1 MMPTVAESILSDIL
15 RLGNAP
21 ITEKTVPALKVLNG
35 QVLDFADSLM
45 AKGGSIDE
53 LSDFEDA
60 LDELTGITD
69 NLDAAC
75 DAHDLADDED
85 SRDEA
90 LEMAGEA
97 LADLAHS
104 LQEVDLL
111 AQYVETTEQTVLSRW
126 GGELVRITNLPPKQ
140 AREALDAMLDQTRT
154 PKESSTLLSLAK
166 EVLLQ
171 ASR

>member
-1 MMPTVAESILSDIL
+1 MPAVIDSILSDIL

-45 AKGGSIDE
+45 AKGGSVDE
-53 LSDFEDA
+53 LSDFEEA

-69 NLDAAC
+69 SLDAAC
-75 DAHDLADDED
+75 DAYDLADEED

-104 LQEVDLL
+104 LQEVDQL
-111 AQYVETTEQTVLSRW
+111 AQYVETSEEAVLSKW
-126 GGELVRITNLPPKQ
+126 GGELARITSLPPKQ
-140 AREALDAMLDQTRT
+140 ARVALDALLDQIRT

-166 EVLLQ
+166 DALLQ
-171 ASR
+171 ATR

>member
-1 MMPTVAESILSDIL
+1 MPAVIDSILSDIL

-45 AKGGSIDE
+45 AKGGSVDE
-53 LSDFEDA
+53 LSDFEEA

-69 NLDAAC
+69 SLDAAC
-75 DAHDLADDED
+75 DAYDLADEED

-104 LQEVDLL
+104 LQEVDQL
-111 AQYVETTEQTVLSRW
+111 AQYVETSEEAVLSKW
-126 GGELVRITNLPPKQ
+126 GGELARITSLPPKQ
-140 AREALDAMLDQTRT
+140 ARVALDALLDQTRT

-166 EVLLQ
+166 DALLQ
-171 ASR
+171 ATR

>member
-1 MMPTVAESILSDIL
+1 MPAVIDSILSDIL

-45 AKGGSIDE
+45 AKGGSVDE
-53 LSDFEDA
+53 LSDFEEA

-69 NLDAAC
+69 SLDAAC
-75 DAHDLADDED
+75 DAYDLAEDED
-85 SRDEA
+85 SRDDA
-90 LEMAGEA
+90 LEIAGEA

-104 LQEVDLL
+104 LQEVDQL
-111 AQYVETTEQTVLSRW
+111 AQYVETSEEAVLSKW
-126 GGELVRITNLPPKQ
+126 GGELARITSLPPKQ
-140 AREALDAMLDQTRT
+140 ARVALDALLDQTRT

-166 EVLLQ
+166 DALLQ
-171 ASR
+171 ATR

>member
-1 MMPTVAESILSDIL
+1 MPAVIDSILSDIL

-21 ITEKTVPALKVLNG
+21 ITEKTVPALKVLNA
-35 QVLDFADSLM
+35 QVLDFADSLV
-45 AKGGSIDE
+45 AKGGSVDE
-53 LSDFEDA
+53 LSDFEEA

-75 DAHDLADDED
+75 DAYDLADDED

-104 LQEVDLL
+104 LQEVDQL
-111 AQYVETTEQTVLSRW
+111 AQYVETTEQTVLSKW
-126 GGELVRITNLPPKQ
+126 GGELARITSLPPKQ
-140 AREALDAMLDQTRT
+140 ARVALDALLDQTRT

-166 EVLLQ
+166 DALLQ
-171 ASR
+171 ATR

>member
-1 MMPTVAESILSDIL
+1 
-15 RLGNAP
+15 
-21 ITEKTVPALKVLNG
+21 
-35 QVLDFADSLM
+35 LDFADSLT
-45 AKGGSIDE
+45 AKGGSVDE
-53 LSDFEDA
+53 LADFEDA

-69 NLDAAC
+69 SLDAAC
-75 DAHDLADDED
+75 DAYDLADEED

-104 LQEVDLL
+104 LQEVDQLG
-111 AQYVETTEQTVLSRW
+111 QYVETTEQTVLSKW
-126 GGELVRITNLPPKQ
+126 GGELARISSLPPKQ
-140 AREALDAMLDQTRT
+140 ARVALDTLLDQTRT

-166 EVLLQ
+166 DVLLQ

>member
-1 MMPTVAESILSDIL
+1 MPAVIDSILSDIL

-45 AKGGSIDE
+45 AKGGSVDE
-53 LSDFEDA
+53 LSDFEEA

-69 NLDAAC
+69 SLDAAC
-75 DAHDLADDED
+75 DAYDLADEED

-104 LQEVDLL
+104 LQEVDQL
-111 AQYVETTEQTVLSRW
+111 AQYVETSEEAVLSKW
-126 GGELVRITNLPPKQ
+126 GGELARITSLPPKQ
-140 AREALDAMLDQTRT
+140 ARVALDALLDQIRT

-166 EVLLQ
+166 DALLP
-171 ASR
+171 ATR

>member
-1 MMPTVAESILSDIL
+1 MPPVIDSILSDIL

-21 ITEKTVPALKVLNG
+21 ITEKTVPALKMLNG
-35 QVLDFADSLM
+35 QVSDFADSLM
-45 AKGGSIDE
+45 AKGSSIDE
-53 LSDFEDA
+53 LSDFEEA
-60 LDELTGITD
+60 LDELTGVTD

-75 DAHDLADDED
+75 DVYDLADDED

-97 LADLAHS
+97 LVDLAES
-104 LQEVDLL
+104 LQELDRL
-111 AQYVETTEQTVLSRW
+111 AQYIETTEKTVLSKW
-126 GGELVRITNLPPKQ
+126 GSDLTRIASLPAKQ
-140 AREALDAMLDQTRT
+140 ARASLDALLDQTRT

-166 EVLLQ
+166 DMLFK